1 MRGARLLD
9 GPVDVQPF
17 EDLLP
22 AHHAGVQ
29 ARVAALTKRIAY
41 SVMRR
46 HELSRFNDWV
56 TDWER
61 NEYPGGLL
69 GRGVVRLVR
78 HRVCGVPVCRR

>member
-1 MRGARLLD
+1 VRGARLLD

-56 TDWER
+56 TDWEQ
-61 NEYPGGLL
+61 NEYLE
-69 GRGVVRLVR
+69 VF
-78 HRVCGVPVCRR
+78 